1 MIKYVNVT
9 EQANNKEKKSNKT
22 LESVRRAIAATVL
35 NPVYMYVSRDMLSA
49 EYIFVKNTSYF
60 HRIFKSNKY
69 ACLEHSFC
77 GGYILTLYRSKTD
90 PFPLEEDK
98 GFMESIESCLEKV
111 RVEVVEY

>member
-35 NPVYMYVSRDMLSA
+35 NPVYMYVSRDMFSA

-60 HRIFKSNKY
+60 HRFFKSNKY
-69 ACLEHSFC
+69 ACLEHGFN
-77 GGYILTLYRSKTD
+77 GYILTLYRSKTD

-98 GFMESIESCLEKV
+98 GFMESIESYLEKV